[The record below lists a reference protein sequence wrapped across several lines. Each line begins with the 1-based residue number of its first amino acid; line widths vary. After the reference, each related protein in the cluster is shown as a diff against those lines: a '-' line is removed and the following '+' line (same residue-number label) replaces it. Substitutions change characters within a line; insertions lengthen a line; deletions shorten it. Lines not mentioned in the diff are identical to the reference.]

1 MKLPTAS
8 AVADFATHS
17 TVLSTNK
24 DVPAVYILRLPH
36 NPSLSLKG
44 RQPYLLTALAR
55 SARFNASL
63 ARFESILR
71 NAYAAELATPT
82 FSSYMSCEMRGT
94 ADSPREPH
102 CAITWSALL
111 RSLAFRLLRLR
122 KAVGSDFS
130 SQQPDTIIS
139 MAITDATSR

>member
-1 MKLPTAS
+1 MSPQRRMKLPTTS
-8 AVADFATHS
+8 AVAAFTTHS
-17 TVLSTNK
+17 TVFSANK
-24 DVPAVYILRLPH
+24 DVPAVDILRLPH
-36 NPSLSLKG
+36 NPSLPLKG
-44 RQPYLLTALAR
+44 RHPHRPSALAR

-102 CAITWSALL
+102 CVITCNALL
-111 RSLAFRLLRLR
+111 RSLAFGLLRLR
-122 KAVGSDFS
+122 KASGSDFS
-130 SQQPDTIIS
+130 LQHP
-139 MAITDATSR
+139 AI